1 MNEELIKGIAVVPG
15 SFDPITLGHID
26 IVKRALEE
34 YETVVLAIMIN
45 PKKNYMFTMEQ
56 RERIAKAAL
65 SEFPR
70 ARVITSEGMLWK
82 LALDLNACAIVKG
95 YRDEKDLAY
104 EKEMAQFNFEHNPN
118 APTVLLRSADDLEL
132 VSSTIVRERIRNGED
147 LIKLLPQKAID
158 EINKIIIRHI

>member
-1 MNEELIKGIAVVPG
+1 MSEKLIKGIAVVPG
-15 SFDPITLGHID
+15 SFDPITLGHVD
-26 IVKRALEE
+26 IVKRALEK

-65 SEFPR
+65 SKFPR

-82 LALDLNACAIVKG
+82 LALDLGACAIVKG

-104 EKEMAQFNFEHNPN
+104 EEEMAQFNFEHNPN

-132 VSSTIVRERIRNGED
+132 VSSTVVRERIRNGED
-147 LIKLLPQKAID
+147 LKKLLPQSAID
-158 EINKIIIRHI
+158 EINKIIARHI

>member
-132 VSSTIVRERIRNGED
+132 VSSTVVRERIRNGED